1 MLIHPTLDK
10 LQQLK
15 LFGMHKAF
23 QEQSDL
29 PEVNQ
34 LHFEERLGLLVDR
47 EMTERENRKLKT
59 RLKNAK
65 LKQSACMEDIDY
77 RHPRGLDKSLVLKL
91 SSCQWLQAHQ
101 NVLIIG
107 PTGTGKTFL
116 SSALGHQACRSGYSA
131 LYFRFSRLF
140 DQLVLAK
147 GIGRYAKLLRSLA
160 KCNLLIL
167 DDWGLS
173 PLDNEQ
179 RRDLLEI
186 LEDRHGSRSTI
197 IGSQLPIEH
206 WHKIIGDPTMADA
219 ILDRLVHNAYK
230 INLKGESMRK
240 KQAILTQENISE

>member
-23 QEQSDL
+23 QEQAEL
-29 PEVNQ
+29 PEIGQ

-77 RHPRGLDKSLVLKL
+77 RHARGLDKSLVLKL
-91 SSCQWLQAHQ
+91 SSCQWIQAHQ

-107 PTGTGKTFL
+107 PTGTGKTYL
-116 SSALGHQACRSGYSA
+116 SSALAHQVCRTGYSV
-131 LYFRFSRLF
+131 LYLRFPRLF

-147 GIGRYAKLLRSLA
+147 GIGRYAKLLSSLA
-160 KCNLLIL
+160 KCHLLIL

-173 PLDNEQ
+173 PLNDEQ

-186 LEDRHGSRSTI
+186 VEDRHGSRSTI
-197 IGSQLPIEH
+197 IASQLPIEH
-206 WHKIIGDPTMADA
+206 WHKMIGDPTMADA